1 MKTTSRPI
9 RSDLKPALGF
19 LAPNLIGFLLFLA
32 GPMIFSL
39 GASFTNWNLDRS
51 APFAFTGFD
60 NFVRLWHDREFWLY
74 FVNTIYLMIGIP
86 VAIAGSLVL
95 ALLLNQNVRGMTA
108 YRTLFYLPTFT
119 SGVALMLLW
128 KALYNPDFG
137 PINVILGWL
146 IDASHV
152 NALLAHLG
160 RGPIAPPDWLT
171 SSHNLL
177 ALAIDHVGFDKR
189 QFGVGARDALVN
201 MGVWTAIGGN
211 NMLLYL
217 AALTNIPKD
226 LYEAAEIDG
235 AGRWHSFWHVTWP
248 QLAPTTFFIVVI
260 SFIGGLQ
267 GGFEQARVMTQGKP
281 NNTTVSLTYYI
292 YIKGFEQFQMGYA
305 SAIAWVLFLLIFA
318 ITLVNWR
325 FGRSAAAVE

>member
-1 MKTTSRPI
+1 MKNPQ
-9 RSDLKPALGF
+9 RSKSDFWPAIGF
-19 LAPNLIGFLLFLA
+19 LTPNLLGFLLFLA
-32 GPMIFSL
+32 GPMLFSL

-51 APFAFTGFD
+51 APFAFTGTD
-60 NFVRLWHDREFWLY
+60 NFVRLFHDREFWLY
-74 FVNTIYLMIGIP
+74 LVNTGYLMIGIP
-86 VAIAGSLVL
+86 AAIAGSLLL

-108 YRTLFYLPTFT
+108 YRTFFYLPTFT
-119 SGVALMLLW
+119 SGVALMILW
-128 KALYNPDFG
+128 KCLYNPDFG
-137 PINVILGWL
+137 PINVLLGWL
-146 IDASHV
+146 IDASHINNV
-152 NALLAHLG
+152 LSWLGWPALT
-160 RGPIAPPDWLT
+160 PPEWLS
-171 SSHNLL
+171 SSHNVLGL
-177 ALAIDHVGFDKR
+177 AVDHVGFDRR
-189 QFGVGARDALVN
+189 QFGLGARDALVN

-235 AGRWHSFWHVTWP
+235 AGRWKAFWHVTWP

-267 GGFEQARVMTQGKP
+267 GGFEQARVMTEGKP

-305 SAIAWVLFLLIFA
+305 SAIAWVLFSMIFV
-318 ITLVNWR
+318 ITLINWR
-325 FGRSAAAVE
+325 LGRSAAVAE